1 MAAYRR
7 YVRRAQYMGF
17 RLAGRNSERM
27 VRERRRFIIDKDVVA
42 HLLRDSYRLESLAAG
57 GSIDAADVL
66 FDLERAINAAD
77 LTLRQRDV
85 LFYMYGVG
93 VTQEEA
99 ASLLGVSQA
108 TVSELLDAAVTKI
121 AEVYQRWEDE
131 ERGGVLSNE
140 HDD

>member
-1 MAAYRR
+1 M
-7 YVRRAQYMGF
+7 
-17 RLAGRNSERM
+17 
-27 VRERRRFIIDKDVVA
+27 A
-42 HLLRDSYRLESLAAG
+42 HLLRDRYRLESLAAG

-121 AEVYQRWEDE
+121 AEVYQRWENE